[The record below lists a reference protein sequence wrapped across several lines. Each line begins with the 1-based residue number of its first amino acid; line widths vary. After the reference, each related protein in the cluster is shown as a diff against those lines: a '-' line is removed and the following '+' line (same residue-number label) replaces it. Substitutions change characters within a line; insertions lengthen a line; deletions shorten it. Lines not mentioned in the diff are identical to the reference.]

1 MVVISVL
8 EVLKKYLSLN
18 DKLLHI
24 NRAIKQRAYFCVSIT
39 YVYQEHIPTDYIR
52 KGVY

>member
-8 EVLKKYLSLN
+8 EVLKRYLSQN
-18 DKLLHI
+18 DKLPHI

-39 YVYQEHIPTDYIR
+39 YVYQKHIPADYIH